1 MLVSFQT
8 LLYFASH
15 ADSLLGL
22 LFDLFQVRVNG
33 LFFVVLLK
41 LFNFLW
47 VGVFRVGSLLRFQ
60 WWVQGIFF
68 GLILWGLIWLRFF
81 LFLLFLFF
89 LFILI
94 LLWLIFSVH
103 FEGIKP
109 KEFGPE
115 LNVIDLST
123 KGSSI
128 IMLIAPEF
136 ISKFFWSFV
145 IVDNLFGL
153 FGFDFINVGPVF
165 G

>member
-15 ADSLLGL
+15 ADGLLGL

-41 LFNFLW
+41 FFHFLW
-47 VGVFRVGSLLRFQ
+47 VGVFWVGSLLRFQ

-68 GLILWGLIWLRFF
+68 GLILGGLIWLRFF
-81 LFLLFLFF
+81 LFFLFLFF

-103 FEGIKP
+103 FEGFKSE
-109 KEFGPE
+109 KFGPE

-123 KGSSI
+123 KWSSI
-128 IMLIAPEF
+128 IMLFAPE
-136 ISKFFWSFV
+136 STSEFFWNFV
-145 IVDNLFGL
+145 IVDNWFGL
-153 FGFDFINVGPVF
+153 FEFDFINVGPVF